1 MYNFETGCFLDN
13 RENKELEK
21 KTVEVVTLGECMG
34 LVYPTDPVEIVHADT
49 LKFDMAGAE
58 SNLSIALARL
68 GHSVRFISRVGN
80 DPFGS
85 FILKTL
91 KNEEVCLDSLKTDP
105 IAPTGLFFREWLED
119 GQRRVY
125 YYRKGS
131 AASFLSELDIQK
143 EMLIGSRL
151 VHITGITPA
160 LSETCKAACFRMVKL
175 ARNMGIKVSFDPN
188 YRAPLWD
195 FTTAQETLLTL
206 AALADF
212 ILLGQEDAKAM
223 YGEMDDENI
232 LHAAAGDGAKIVILK
247 RAEHGTLSLFNGK
260 ILESKPYPVSK
271 VLDPVGAGDGFDA
284 GFIAGWLR
292 GWDISK
298 AIDLGAKIGA
308 LAVTTMGDYHG
319 YPRDI

>member
-1 MYNFETGCFLDN
+1 M
-13 RENKELEK
+13 EK
-21 KTVEVVTLGECMG
+21 KKVEVVTLGECMG
-34 LVYPTDPVEIVHADT
+34 LVYPTDPIEIVDADT
-49 LKFDMAGAE
+49 LKFDLAGAE

-80 DPFGS
+80 DPFGN

-91 KNEEVCLDSLKTDP
+91 ENEEVCLDSLKIDP
-105 IAPTGLFFREWLED
+105 TAPTGLFFREWLED

-131 AASFLSELDIQK
+131 AASLLSEQDIQQD
-143 EMLIGSRL
+143 MLMGSRL

-175 ARNMGIKVSFDPN
+175 ARDMGIKVSFDPN

-195 FTTAQETLLTL
+195 FSNAQETLLTL

-223 YGEMDDENI
+223 YGEMDDESI
-232 LHAAAGDGAKIVILK
+232 LHAAAGVGARIVILK
-247 RAEHGTLSLFNGK
+247 RAEKGALALINGK

-292 GWDISK
+292 GWEFSK
-298 AIDLGAKIGA
+298 AIELGAKIGA
-308 LAVTTMGDYHG
+308 LAVQTMGDYHG
-319 YPRDI
+319 YPRGL